1 MVRFRNVDP
10 DSIPAPKKCKKA
22 ASAAP
27 VSDVKGAAPVSEE
40 DALAAALCAPAVPA
54 GTFGQIKLAQA
65 NREFLNFEFSTIFLG
80 EIYH

>member
-1 MVRFRNVDP
+1 M
-10 DSIPAPKKCKKA
+10 A
-22 ASAAP
+22 ARAAP
-27 VSDVKGAAPVSEE
+27 VSEVKGAAPVSDE
-40 DALAAALCAPAVPA
+40 DAMAAALSAPAVPA

>member
-1 MVRFRNVDP
+1 M
-10 DSIPAPKKCKKA
+10 A
-22 ASAAP
+22 AH
-27 VSDVKGAAPVSEE
+27 AAPVSEVKGDAATPVSEVKGAAAVSDE
-40 DALAAALCAPAVPA
+40 DAMAAALGCPAVPA